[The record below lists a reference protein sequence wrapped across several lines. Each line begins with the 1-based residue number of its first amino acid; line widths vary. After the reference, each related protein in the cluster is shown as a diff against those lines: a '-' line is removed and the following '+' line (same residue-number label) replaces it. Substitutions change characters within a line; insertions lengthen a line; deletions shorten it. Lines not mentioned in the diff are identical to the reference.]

1 MDYGGNQMYENW
13 KRNNKKMIMLMILTL
28 AIGAALFIIFCL
40 DLFSFAQLLVKG
52 SSITSEDMK
61 LYGEIFSAI
70 ILILSSAALC
80 CKIKEDPEKIFVKSL
95 RRYANTTQ
103 QPDATVERLK
113 KTWESGE
120 QLRDW
125 CRMDEK
131 YIIECING
139 PCYANV
145 IPIQEVVWAH
155 KTVTQVN
162 AVIKTNTSLILHY
175 ANHKGGTISIS
186 ETAVDY
192 ILQQFMEKHREIVV
206 GYNREVEKLYLKG
219 DMAGLKEYAR
229 QQRTGTPAD

>member
-1 MDYGGNQMYENW
+1 MYENW

-113 KTWESGE
+113 KTLGK
-120 QLRDW
+120 R
-125 CRMDEK
+125 
-131 YIIECING
+131 
-139 PCYANV
+139 
-145 IPIQEVVWAH
+145 
-155 KTVTQVN
+155 
-162 AVIKTNTSLILHY
+162 
-175 ANHKGGTISIS
+175 
-186 ETAVDY
+186 
-192 ILQQFMEKHREIVV
+192 
-206 GYNREVEKLYLKG
+206 
-219 DMAGLKEYAR
+219 
-229 QQRTGTPAD
+229 

>member
-1 MDYGGNQMYENW
+1 MYENW

-28 AIGAALFIIFCL
+28 AIGAALFIIFCFE
-40 DLFSFAQLLVKG
+40 LFGFAQLLAKG
-52 SSITSEDMK
+52 SSITSEGMK
-61 LYGEIFSAI
+61 LYGEIFSVI
-70 ILILSSAALC
+70 ILILSFAALC

-95 RRYANTTQ
+95 RRYANTTHH
-103 QPDATVERLK
+103 PDATVELLK

-131 YIIECING
+131 YIIACING
-139 PCYANV
+139 PCYTNV

-155 KTVTQVN
+155 KTVTQVD
-162 AVIKTNTSLILHY
+162 AVIKTNTSLIVHY
-175 ANHKGGTISIS
+175 ANHKGGSISIS
-186 ETAVDY
+186 ETTVDY
-192 ILQQFMEKHREIVV
+192 VLQQFMERHREIVV

-229 QQRTGTPAD
+229 QQRTDTR

>member
-1 MDYGGNQMYENW
+1 MYENW

-40 DLFSFAQLLVKG
+40 DLFSFAQLLAKG

-70 ILILSSAALC
+70 ILILSSAALR

-95 RRYANTTQ
+95 RRYTNTTQ

-155 KTVTQVN
+155 KTVTQEN
-162 AVIKTNTSLILHY
+162 AVIKTNGKTLLKRGYGGSQRICPSAAYGHTRRLIWF
-175 ANHKGGTISIS
+175 ASSKVK
-186 ETAVDY
+186 E
-192 ILQQFMEKHREIVV
+192 
-206 GYNREVEKLYLKG
+206 LYLNRK
-219 DMAGLKEYAR
+219 KS
-229 QQRTGTPAD
+229 PH

>member
-1 MDYGGNQMYENW
+1 MNENW
-13 KRNNKKMIMLMILTL
+13 KRSNKKMIMLIILTL
-28 AIGAALFIIFCL
+28 TIGAALFIVFCF
-40 DLFSFAQLLVKG
+40 DLFDFAQLLAKG
-52 SSITSEDMK
+52 SSITSEGMK
-61 LYGEIFSAI
+61 LYGEIFSI
-70 ILILSSAALC
+70 SILVLSFAALYR
-80 CKIKEDPEKIFVKSL
+80 KIKEDPEKIFVKSL

-103 QPDATVERLK
+103 NPDAAVERLK

-145 IPIQEVVWAH
+145 IPIQEVVWVH
-155 KTVTQVN
+155 KTVTRLN
-162 AVIKTNTSLILHY
+162 AVIKTNTSLIVHY
-175 ANHKGGTISIS
+175 ANHKGGSISIN
-186 ETAVDY
+186 ETTADY
-192 ILQQFMEKHREIVV
+192 ILQQFMEMHREIVV

-229 QQRTGTPAD
+229 QQRMDTR